1 MLLSLSHKFIFV
13 ANLKSA
19 SSSIERAL
27 AAHAEFRATQ
37 TRFGKH
43 DPLSTISKK
52 FAWVRKYVPYEE
64 FFVFGVI
71 REPVDYVLSLYNFH
85 HKEVFDGKVHSS
97 KDLSFDQFWSE
108 WCVRSW
114 QAQPQHLRFVDQHRR
129 LQISYLI
136 DFSRLDDEFPRIC
149 QRIGVSG
156 ELHKVNVSPQILSRD
171 DLTPEQTRRI
181 VEHYEDDYALL
192 KNRPQK
198 L

>member
-27 AAHAEFRATQ
+27 TGHAEFRATQ

-52 FAWVRKYVPYEE
+52 FAWVRKYVPFEE

-71 REPVDYVLSLYNFH
+71 REPVDYILSLYNFH
-85 HKEVFDGKVHSS
+85 HKEVFDGKLHSS
-97 KDLSFDQFWSE
+97 KGLSFDKFLTE
-108 WCVRSW
+108 WCTRSW
-114 QAQPQHLRFVDQHRR
+114 QARPQHLRFVDRHHR
-129 LQISYLI
+129 LKTSYLI
-136 DFSRLDDEFPRIC
+136 DFARLDDEFPQIC
-149 QRIGVSG
+149 NRLGVRG
-156 ELHKVNVSPQILSRD
+156 ELHKVNISPQILSRD
-171 DLTPEQTRRI
+171 DLTPDQIGRI
-181 VEHYEDDYALL
+181 VQQYADDYTLL